1 MNPSALQM
9 EQGRMGE
16 SSVNAFNRG
25 LYGVSMMK
33 VEAVFQ
39 PDGLPLAHPI
49 SALFRFLLTVEM
61 PVPEGVSCK
70 KSIIPDMPMG
80 RVAEAH
86 RMVHDGYPDL
96 LALDR
101 TVIINPFSGLAPA
114 L

>member
-1 MNPSALQM
+1 MNPSSLQM

-16 SSVNAFNRG
+16 PRVNTFNRG
-25 LYGVSMMK
+25 LYSVSMMK

-49 SALFRFLLTVEM
+49 STLFRFLLAVEM
-61 PVPEGVSCK
+61 PVPEGVSRK
-70 KSIIPDMPMG
+70 KSIVPDMPMG

-86 RMVHDGYPDL
+86 RVVHDGYPDL

-101 TVIINPFSGLAPA
+101 TVIINPFSWLAPA